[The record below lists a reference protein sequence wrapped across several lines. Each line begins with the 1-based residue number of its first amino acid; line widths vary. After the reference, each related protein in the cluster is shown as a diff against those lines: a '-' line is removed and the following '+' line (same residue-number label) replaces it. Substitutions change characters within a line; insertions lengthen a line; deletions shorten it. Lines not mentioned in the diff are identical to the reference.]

1 MTFSRSTVFLL
12 LMPAL
17 LAFAVFFV
25 SPLATIAVESLREYV
40 PGRVGG
46 ATNAPLTLANY
57 GELLDPGYLR
67 YFFATFRLSFIA
79 SFLALLIGYPIAYL
93 VARERSRRRRR
104 LWISF
109 LVGMM
114 FLSVLV
120 RVYSIELTFGPV
132 GLFRHVVRWLDI
144 NPNGVNMTEAMV
156 VAGLLHYLIPIV
168 ALTLIAT
175 VQNINPRFSE
185 VAQSLGASRAQA
197 MLTVVVP
204 LSMRGVMSAF
214 VLCYSLSLSAFV
226 IPMVLGKGY
235 VLFVTNL
242 IYSRFS
248 EVSDWPGGAA
258 LSITM
263 LALSLLVVYGLMR
276 LTQRRFDHA

>member
-1 MTFSRSTVFLL
+1 
-12 LMPAL
+12 
-17 LAFAVFFV
+17 
-25 SPLATIAVESLREYV
+25 
-40 PGRVGG
+40 
-46 ATNAPLTLANY
+46 
-57 GELLDPGYLR
+57 
-67 YFFATFRLSFIA
+67 
-79 SFLALLIGYPIAYL
+79 
-93 VARERSRRRRR
+93 
-104 LWISF
+104 
-109 LVGMM
+109 
-114 FLSVLV
+114 
-120 RVYSIELTFGPV
+120 
-132 GLFRHVVRWLDI
+132 
-144 NPNGVNMTEAMV
+144 
-156 VAGLLHYLIPIV
+156 LIPIV

-204 LSMRGVMSAF
+204 LSMRGVMSVF